1 MGLGAEI
8 STHLNAC
15 FRLLGLDAAAV
26 EAFGTSREA
35 ARRSFI
41 TLIWRLPFVLV
52 IGYFGN
58 LPFMTRYEVGV
69 GEFLAGRFVAF
80 FLAIA
85 LTLALVNTICR
96 LEGLSEKFYQWIVGF
111 MWMNVLFDLILL
123 PVMVVPLFLTLS
135 HDSYV
140 LLGIFSYLFMIY
152 GSWAF
157 TWRILKCNPFLAVGI
172 AIVPFMVKGMLTDY
186 LNIRIYGVAKPFFE

>member
-1 MGLGAEI
+1 VGLGTEI

-15 FRLLGLDAAAV
+15 FRLLSLDTAAV
-26 EAFGTSREA
+26 ESFGTSREA

>member
-15 FRLLGLDAAAV
+15 FRLLSLDAAAV
-26 EAFGTSREA
+26 EVFGTSRAA

-52 IGYFGN
+52 IGYFSN
-58 LPFMTRYEVGV
+58 LPFMARHEVGV

-140 LLGIFSYLFMIY
+140 LLGILSYLFMIY

-186 LNIRIYGVAKPFFE
+186 LNVRIYGVAKPFFE